1 MSDIFQTR
9 DCRKMNNKVN
19 GHTGDFI
26 KRQAKKIKKQENISH
41 VQALDKASINAGFKN
56 WKHFLN
62 ASKDASQINLKGN
75 FEHGITQT
83 KPATTQKAV
92 NPYRNLLV
100 AGINIL
106 LDKGLISL
114 DYSPTDN
121 EDGHLFTDLF
131 GYPSVVMWQDIGY
144 EELRISVWWKY
155 DHSQHP
161 QANLSGNSRE
171 RFTTT
176 SPLAKRQHYKKI
188 VGVTAS
194 AWLERKTGKFIQGKG
209 KEKIYDI
216 YTRNVD
222 KEELFNLPPQ
232 TAKGYKTEG
241 EFFF

>member
-1 MSDIFQTR
+1 M
-9 DCRKMNNKVN
+9 

-41 VQALDKASINAGFKN
+41 VQALDKASLNAGFKN

-62 ASKDASQINLKGN
+62 GNKDVSQTNLKEN
-75 FEHGITQT
+75 LEQGINQT

-114 DYSPTDN
+114 EYSPTDN

-131 GYPSVVMWQDIGY
+131 GYPSVVLWQDIGY

-188 VGVTAS
+188 VGVTAT
-194 AWLERKTGKFIQGKG
+194 AWFERKTGKFIQGKG

-222 KEELFNLPPQ
+222 KEELFNLPPSNSKRIQ
-232 TAKGYKTEG
+232 SRGRVFLLE
-241 EFFF
+241 